1 MSRKNS
7 ETWGTLTIPSQQF
20 GTSQSVVLKLGS
32 AVRIRCMSG
41 RALRTISRIVF
52 FLCGGT
58 SLFTGF
64 PYVMLQGTD
73 MPVHRAWFLFPVA
86 LGVVGV
92 FSVAVAV
99 LPRSWI
105 AKACKRDRDDRQL
118 FLTPL
123 KWLGIFA
130 AVSYLLALLAYLAPH
145 SWDLNPTLMLSLCP
159 MYFVKL
165 AVDPSL
171 VGVFFMLAPMNAGAY
186 GALGVTLG
194 YAGLAFGKRTSG

>member
-1 MSRKNS
+1 
-7 ETWGTLTIPSQQF
+7 
-20 GTSQSVVLKLGS
+20 
-32 AVRIRCMSG
+32 MSG
-41 RALRTISRIVF
+41 RAIRTISRIVF

-64 PYVMLQGTD
+64 PYLMLQGTD

-92 FSVAVAV
+92 FSVTVAV

-105 AKACKRDRDDRQL
+105 AKACKRDRDDKQM

-123 KWLGIFA
+123 KLLAAFA
-130 AVSYLLALLAYLAPH
+130 AIAYLIALLAFLAPH

-159 MYFVKL
+159 MYFIKL
-165 AVDPSL
+165 AFDPSA
-171 VGVFFMLAPMNAGAY
+171 VTVFFMFAPMNAAAY

-194 YAGLAFGKRTSG
+194 YAGLGFGKRTSGEKS

>member
-1 MSRKNS
+1 
-7 ETWGTLTIPSQQF
+7 
-20 GTSQSVVLKLGS
+20 
-32 AVRIRCMSG
+32 MSG
-41 RALRTISRIVF
+41 RALRIISRILF

-64 PYVMLQGTD
+64 PYMLLQGTD

-86 LGVVGV
+86 LGMVGV
-92 FSVAVAV
+92 FSVTVAV

-105 AKACKRDRDDRQL
+105 AKACKRDRDDRLL

-123 KWLGIFA
+123 KWLGVFA
-130 AVSYLLALLAYLAPH
+130 AISYLLALLAFLAPH

-159 MYFVKL
+159 LYLVKL
-165 AVDPSL
+165 TIDPSL
-171 VGVFFMLAPMNAGAY
+171 VAVYFMLAPMNAAVF

-194 YAGLAFGKRTSG
+194 YAGLAFGKRAG

>member
-1 MSRKNS
+1 
-7 ETWGTLTIPSQQF
+7 
-20 GTSQSVVLKLGS
+20 
-32 AVRIRCMSG
+32 MSG
-41 RALRTISRIVF
+41 RAIRIVSRIVF

-92 FSVAVAV
+92 FSVTVAV

-105 AKACKRDRDDRQL
+105 AKACRRDRDDKQL

-123 KWLGIFA
+123 KWLGGFA
-130 AVSYLLALLAYLAPH
+130 AISYLLALLAFLAPH

-159 MYFVKL
+159 MYFIKL
-165 AVDPSL
+165 TIDFSMVA
-171 VGVFFMLAPMNAGAY
+171 VFFVLAPMNAAVY
-186 GALGVTLG
+186 GALGVALG
-194 YAGLAFGKRTSG
+194 YAWLAFGKQASGSTS

>member
-7 ETWGTLTIPSQQF
+7 ETWGTRES
-20 GTSQSVVLKLGS
+20 GTPGSGVLKLET
-32 AVRIRCMSG
+32 ADRIRFMSG
-41 RALRTISRIVF
+41 RALRTVSRILF
-52 FLCGGT
+52 FLSGVT
-58 SLFTGF
+58 SLVSGF
-64 PYVMLQGTD
+64 PYVMLQGSD

-92 FSVAVAV
+92 FSLTVAV

-105 AKACKRDRDDRQL
+105 AKVCKRDRDDEQV

-123 KWLGIFA
+123 KWLGVFA

-159 MYFVKL
+159 LYFVKL
-165 AVDPSL
+165 AFDPSL
-171 VGVFFMLAPMNAGAY
+171 VTVFFMLAPMNAAVY
-186 GALGVTLG
+186 GALGAALG
-194 YAGLAFGKRTSG
+194 YVGLGFGKRTSG

>member
-1 MSRKNS
+1 
-7 ETWGTLTIPSQQF
+7 
-20 GTSQSVVLKLGS
+20 
-32 AVRIRCMSG
+32 MSG

-73 MPVHRAWFLFPVA
+73 MPVHRLWFLFPVA

-92 FSVAVAV
+92 FGLTVAV

-123 KWLGIFA
+123 KLLGVFA
-130 AVSYLLALLAYLAPH
+130 AIAYLLALLAYLAPH
-145 SWDLNPTLMLSLCP
+145 RWDLNPTLMLSLCP
-159 MYFVKL
+159 LYFVKL
-165 AVDPSL
+165 AFDPL
-171 VGVFFMLAPMNAGAY
+171 PVTVFFMLAPMNAAAY

-194 YAGLAFGKRTSG
+194 YARLAFGKQRAG

>member
-7 ETWGTLTIPSQQF
+7 ETWGTPTFPPQQF
-20 GTSQSVVLKLGS
+20 GTPQSGVLKLGA
-32 AVRIRCMSG
+32 AVRIRLMSG
-41 RALRTISRIVF
+41 RALRTISRILF

-64 PYVMLQGTD
+64 PYLLLQGTD

-92 FSVAVAV
+92 FSVTVAV

-105 AKACKRDRDDRQL
+105 AKVCKQDRDDKCL

-123 KWLGIFA
+123 KWLGVFA
-130 AVSYLLALLAYLAPH
+130 ALSYLLALLAFLAPH

-159 MYFVKL
+159 LYFVKL

-171 VGVFFMLAPMNAGAY
+171 VTVFFMLAPMNAAVF
-186 GALGVTLG
+186 GALGVALG
-194 YAGLAFGKRTSG
+194 YVGLRFGKTSAD

>member
-1 MSRKNS
+1 
-7 ETWGTLTIPSQQF
+7 
-20 GTSQSVVLKLGS
+20 
-32 AVRIRCMSG
+32 MSG

-52 FLCGGT
+52 FLCGAT

-64 PYVMLQGTD
+64 PYLMLQGTD

-86 LGVVGV
+86 LGVVGI
-92 FSVAVAV
+92 FSVLVAV

-118 FLTPL
+118 FSAPL
-123 KWLGIFA
+123 KWLGGFA
-130 AVSYLLALLAYLAPH
+130 AISYLLALLAYLAPH

-159 MYFVKL
+159 LYFVKL
-165 AVDPSL
+165 AFDPSL
-171 VGVFFMLAPMNAGAY
+171 VTVFFMLAPMNAAAY

-194 YAGLAFGKRTSG
+194 YARLAFGKRTSG

>member
-1 MSRKNS
+1 MPAKERKDGNTAES
-7 ETWGTLTIPSQQF
+7 A
-20 GTSQSVVLKLGS
+20 QSGVLKLGT
-32 AVRIRCMSG
+32 AVRIRLMSG
-41 RALRTISRIVF
+41 RAIRTISRIAF

-58 SLFTGF
+58 SLFTGV
-64 PYVMLQGTD
+64 PHVMLQGID

-92 FSVAVAV
+92 FSVAIAV

-123 KWLGIFA
+123 KWLGSFA
-130 AVSYLLALLAYLAPH
+130 ASAYLLALLAYLAPH
-145 SWDLNPTLMLSLCP
+145 SWDLDPTLMLSLCP

-171 VGVFFMLAPMNAGAY
+171 VTVFFMLAPMNAASY

-194 YAGLAFGKRTSG
+194 YAWLAFRKRRAAWTS

>member
-1 MSRKNS
+1 MR
-7 ETWGTLTIPSQQF
+7 L
-20 GTSQSVVLKLGS
+20 
-32 AVRIRCMSG
+32 MSG
-41 RALRTISRIVF
+41 RALRTVSRIVF

-64 PYVMLQGTD
+64 PYVMLQGID

-92 FSVAVAV
+92 FGVTVAV

-105 AKACKRDRDDRQL
+105 AKACKRERDDRQL

-123 KWLGIFA
+123 KWLGVFA

-171 VGVFFMLAPMNAGAY
+171 VTVFFMLAPMNAGVF

-194 YAGLAFGKRTSG
+194 YAGLGFGRRTSG

>member
-1 MSRKNS
+1 
-7 ETWGTLTIPSQQF
+7 
-20 GTSQSVVLKLGS
+20 
-32 AVRIRCMSG
+32 MSG
-41 RALRTISRIVF
+41 RTLRTVSRIVF

-86 LGVVGV
+86 LGVVGL
-92 FSVAVAV
+92 FSVTIAV

-123 KWLGIFA
+123 KWLGVFA
-130 AVSYLLALLAYLAPH
+130 GIAYLGALLGYLAPH
-145 SWDLNPTLMLSLCP
+145 RWDLNPTLMLSLCP
-159 MYFVKL
+159 MYFVRL
-165 AVDPSL
+165 AVDPEL
-171 VGVFFMLAPMNAGAY
+171 VTVSFMLAPMNAGAY

-194 YAGLAFGKRTSG
+194 YVWLGFRKRTSG

>member
-1 MSRKNS
+1 MGHPNCQA
-7 ETWGTLTIPSQQF
+7 PH
-20 GTSQSVVLKLGS
+20 QSDVPKLGT
-32 AVRIRCMSG
+32 AVRMRLMSG
-41 RALRTISRIVF
+41 RALRTVSRIVF

-58 SLFTGF
+58 SLFTAF

-92 FSVAVAV
+92 FSVTIAV

-105 AKACKRDRDDRQL
+105 ARVCKRERDDKQL
-118 FLTPL
+118 FLTPF
-123 KWLGIFA
+123 KWLGSFA
-130 AVSYLLALLAYLAPH
+130 AIAYLLALLAYLAPH

-171 VGVFFMLAPMNAGAY
+171 VTVFFMLAPMNAAAY

-194 YAGLAFGKRTSG
+194 YAWLAFRKRRAAQTS

>member
-1 MSRKNS
+1 
-7 ETWGTLTIPSQQF
+7 
-20 GTSQSVVLKLGS
+20 
-32 AVRIRCMSG
+32 MSG
-41 RALRTISRIVF
+41 RTLRTVSRIVF

-58 SLFTGF
+58 SLFTCF

-86 LGVVGV
+86 LGVVGL
-92 FSVAVAV
+92 FSVTIAV

-123 KWLGIFA
+123 KWLGVFA
-130 AVSYLLALLAYLAPH
+130 GIAYLVALLGYLAPH

-159 MYFVKL
+159 MYFVRL
-165 AVDPSL
+165 AVDPEL
-171 VGVFFMLAPMNAGAY
+171 VTVFFMLAPMNAGAY

-194 YAGLAFGKRTSG
+194 YAWLGFGKRTAG